1 MSKGRYNVKMY
12 GGRYEILD
20 THTNERVCDST
31 GSTLH
36 LLMFSDAIAKMYE
49 LNGWKKKVI

>member
-1 MSKGRYNVKMY
+1 MY

-36 LLMFSDAIAKMYE
+36 FLMFSDAIAKMYE